1 LVLGSSN
8 PKSPKTDAEQAAE
21 EIPGIDSEKVSAKV
35 VNNISEIVIAP
46 IDSTKIFAETIA
58 DLLTNE
64 SINKVSWHDPTKF
77 PVDPNDP
84 ESVRKWGEYLARF
97 DCVVILSD
105 DRSYDV
111 GYIQQNQPNVIDVR
125 SKLKQIVDT
134 ASDERLSTGQAVEI
148 SPNKELPD
156 VIYTGVVPI
165 VYKAQRTLLN
175 SLIESTVWAFVTI
188 LPVMAVIMIPATT
201 VLGNL
206 RPHAIYKMVGSGFVA
221 MLPNV
226 FPIVI
231 VFGAMGF
238 MGSEV
243 DIGSMMTASVA
254 MGIAVDET
262 IHFMSWFRAGARLG
276 LSRIDSIM
284 YAYRRVAPAMT
295 QTTIVGGLGLSVFAL
310 STFTPTQRFGTLML
324 TILTS
329 GILGELIFL
338 PALLA
343 SPLGKLFMPYPDMG
357 DEAEHTNDEDA
368 GGSDPAIYPIVDAE
382 NKNNL
387 LTAIA
392 DDSSINEK
400 FDSAHGR
407 RMHNHLKHEAGM
419 IQRIDK
425 IDASE

>member
-1 LVLGSSN
+1 
-8 PKSPKTDAEQAAE
+8 
-21 EIPGIDSEKVSAKV
+21 
-35 VNNISEIVIAP
+35 
-46 IDSTKIFAETIA
+46 
-58 DLLTNE
+58 LTNE
-64 SINKVSWHDPTKF
+64 SINKVSWHDPVKF
-77 PVDPNDP
+77 PVAQDDP
-84 ESVRKWGEYLARF
+84 ESLRKWGEYLARF
-97 DCVVILSD
+97 TCVVVLSD
-105 DRSYDV
+105 DKSYDLN
-111 GYIQQNQPNVIDVR
+111 YIKEHQPNVVDVR
-125 SKLKQIVDT
+125 TTLQHIVAT

-175 SLIESTVWAFVTI
+175 SLIESTFWAFVTI

-206 RPHAIYKMVGSGFVA
+206 TPHAIYKMVGSGFVA

-276 LSRIDSIM
+276 LSRVDSIM

-343 SPLGKLFMPYPDMG
+343 SPLGTLFMPYPDKGNGDGKADESSPTELPPAGLVGDDSG
-357 DEAEHTNDEDA
+357 DEPQSTVHKEPQPTAPDQR
-368 GGSDPAIYPIVDAE
+368 VD
-382 NKNNL
+382 
-387 LTAIA
+387 
-392 DDSSINEK
+392 SG
-400 FDSAHGR
+400 HGVR
-407 RMHNHLKHEAGM
+407 LHNHLQSKPGQISRVDAGHKS
-419 IQRIDK
+419 D
-425 IDASE
+425 DL